1 MNYSIKLPKSQ
12 FFAEEI
18 IGQMKKYNKFVNNGS
33 KKLYVLQKEYFVGK
47 NLDLLREM
55 IYNFVNNSKGAVG

>member
-1 MNYSIKLPKSQ
+1 
-12 FFAEEI
+12 
-18 IGQMKKYNKFVNNGS
+18 MKKYNKFVNNGS
-33 KKLYVLQKEYFVGK
+33 KKLYILQKEYFVGK